1 MLLTI
6 GAHFRLMMH
15 RGCGA
20 QVIAKVSNTVAA
32 AAKIE
37 GAMKGK
43 T

>member
-32 AAKIE
+32 ATKLE
-37 GAMKGK
+37 GEIKRK